1 MEERNKNTAGLL
13 AIFLG
18 AFGAHYFY
26 LGNSK
31 KGTTRLLL
39 SIFVPLCAFIFGII
53 GIVDGIKM
61 LAMSEQEFVERFDEL
76 RGEIAEEDDDG
87 RIVPATPA
95 SEIKPDGKEP
105 TESPRVAKRGSR
117 MPSDYREKFDLLRI
131 YKELLDAGA
140 ITEREFGVIKLRIMG
155 WNV

>member
-1 MEERNKNTAGLL
+1 MEERNKTTAGLL
-13 AIFLG
+13 ALFLG

-61 LAMSEQEFVERFDEL
+61 LTMSEEEFVERFDEL
-76 RGEIAEEDDDG
+76 RGEVAEEDEDYV
-87 RIVPATPA
+87 VPARPA
-95 SEIKPDGKEP
+95 SETKPDGKEP
-105 TESPRVAKRGSR
+105 AEAPHTAKMGSR
-117 MPSDYREKFDLLRI
+117 MPADYREKFDLLRT

-140 ITEREFGVIKLRIMG
+140 ITEREFNVIKLRIMG